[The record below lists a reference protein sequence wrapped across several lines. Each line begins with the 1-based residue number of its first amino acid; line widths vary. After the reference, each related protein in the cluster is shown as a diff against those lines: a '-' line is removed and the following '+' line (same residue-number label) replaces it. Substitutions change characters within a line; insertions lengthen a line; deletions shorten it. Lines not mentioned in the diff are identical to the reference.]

1 MLVFELEADVQVEVG
16 ALGEFALSAG
26 VYAYVGSARQYL
38 RQRVER
44 HMRRDKQT
52 RWHIDYLTTLDA
64 STPRRAL
71 LFGLDE
77 ASECGLSQQ
86 LAASDGASAPIAGF
100 GATDCTAGCEAHLW
114 RLDDEAVV
122 RDLAASAER
131 INAWSPTS

>member
-1 MLVFELEADVQVEVG
+1 MLVFELMADVRVEVG
-16 ALGEFALSAG
+16 ALGEFELSAG

-44 HMRRDKQT
+44 HMRRDKPT

-71 LFGLDE
+71 LFGLDD
-77 ASECGLSQQ
+77 ASECGLSQR

-114 RLDDEAVV
+114 RLSSPAVLDGLGA
-122 RDLAASAER
+122 DLTRQPEEV
-131 INAWSPTS
+131 